1 MRYHRLNVVSCEI
14 VTRTTWN
21 PLVGAYL
28 PHLTL
33 EHLPDLEETLQRF
46 NYPIVLGNLNVDP
59 RKARSLRGQQVSDL
73 LAEYSL
79 IDLVLHFQQFRRF

>member
-33 EHLPDLEETLQRF
+33 EHLPDLEESLQRF
-46 NYPIVLGNLNVDP
+46 KDPIVLGDFNVYLD
-59 RKARSLRGQQVSDL
+59 KERSSW
-73 LAEYSL
+73 S
-79 IDLVLHFQQFRRF
+79 